1 VGSNAIQCRYGRQI
15 EDIEVRNSLR
25 CIIDD
30 AEWARRIYDRVRA
43 HIPDAWRCR
52 RGFEWEPVSV
62 NERLRFLRYE
72 PGQYFRPHYD
82 VRALC
87 VYAQMFDSSFVRFG
101 GLVGV
106 TQSSPHLFFVE
117 CDWRSWPCFLARTG
131 KLCSQ
136 RWQRRRVHDYNSSL
150 HVGELCRYG

>member
-1 VGSNAIQCRYGRQI
+1 MFLVGDLSAHPPLSLCRYGRQI

-30 AEWARRIYDRVRA
+30 AAWARRIYDRVRA
-43 HIPDAWRCR
+43 HIPDVWRCR

-82 VRALC
+82 VRAACLFES
-87 VYAQMFDSSFVRFG
+87 MR
-101 GLVGV
+101 
-106 TQSSPHLFFVE
+106 QSCGCRANFIS
-117 CDWRSWPCFLARTG
+117 CIRRSI
-131 KLCSQ
+131 
-136 RWQRRRVHDYNSSL
+136 
-150 HVGELCRYG
+150 